1 MKLKYENY
9 MLDKTA
15 PEYLVA
21 TLVSLVV
28 HSVDKEEQLWDTYT
42 LVRSVKLTDS
52 QISVSFVDG
61 TEKVIILGES
71 AAHWSENEVIP
82 VFGYSHIESEQ
93 VLEHFLL
100 EVADI
105 LYVESQRL
113 IYVKIC

>member
-42 LVRSVKLTDS
+42 LVRSIKLTKS
-52 QISVSFVDG
+52 HISVKFVDG
-61 TEKVIILGES
+61 TEKVVILGDSEPY
-71 AAHWSENEVIP
+71 WSETEVKP
-82 VFGYSHIESEQ
+82 TFGYPQIEAER
-93 VLEHFLL
+93 VLEQFLL
-100 EVADI
+100 EVIAI
-105 LYVESQRL
+105 LYIES
-113 IYVKIC
+113 

>member
-42 LVRSVKLTDS
+42 LVRSVKLTKS
-52 QISVSFVDG
+52 QISVEFVDG
-61 TEKVIILGES
+61 TEKVVILGES
-71 AAHWSENEVIP
+71 EPYWSETEVIP
-82 VFGYSHIESEQ
+82 VFGYLQIEAER
-93 VLEHFLL
+93 VLEQFLL
-100 EVADI
+100 EVVDI
-105 LYVESQRL
+105 LYVES
-113 IYVKIC
+113 

>member
-42 LVRSVKLTDS
+42 LVRSVKLTKS
-52 QISVSFVDG
+52 QISVEFVGG
-61 TEKVIILGES
+61 TEKVVILGES
-71 AAHWSENEVIP
+71 EPYWSETEVIP
-82 VFGYSHIESEQ
+82 VFGYLQIEAEQ
-93 VLEHFLL
+93 VLEQFLL
-100 EVADI
+100 EVVDI
-105 LYVESQRL
+105 LYVES
-113 IYVKIC
+113 

>member
-42 LVRSVKLTDS
+42 LVRSIKLTKS
-52 QISVSFVDG
+52 QISVEFVDG
-61 TEKVIILGES
+61 TEKVVILGDSEPY
-71 AAHWSENEVIP
+71 WSEDKVTP
-82 VFGYSHIESEQ
+82 VFGYPQIEAEQ
-93 VLEHFLL
+93 VLEQFLL
-100 EVADI
+100 EVIEI
-105 LYVESQRL
+105 LYV
-113 IYVKIC
+113 

>member
-42 LVRSVKLTDS
+42 LVRSVKLTKS
-52 QISVSFVDG
+52 QISVEFVDG
-61 TEKVIILGES
+61 TEKIVILGDSEPY
-71 AAHWSENEVIP
+71 WSETEVTP
-82 VFGYSHIESEQ
+82 TFGYPQIEVEQ
-93 VLEHFLL
+93 ILEQFLL
-100 EVADI
+100 EVVEI
-105 LYVESQRL
+105 LYIES
-113 IYVKIC
+113 